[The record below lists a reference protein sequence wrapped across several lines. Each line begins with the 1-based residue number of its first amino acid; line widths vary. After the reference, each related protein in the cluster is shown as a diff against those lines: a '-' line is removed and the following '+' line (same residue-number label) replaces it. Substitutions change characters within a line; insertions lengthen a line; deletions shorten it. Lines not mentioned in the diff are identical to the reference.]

1 MVVARDGS
9 QEIMYLGFMP
19 FNARRHGVPG
29 ILRGI
34 ILPDGLDFL
43 LPGYHW
49 VIPAATDFL

>member
-34 ILPDGLDFL
+34 ILPDGLDFI
-43 LPGYHW
+43 LPGYH
-49 VIPAATDFL
+49 